1 MNNLDSI
8 LKSRDITLPTK
19 AHLVKAMVFPGV
31 MNGCESQ
38 SIKKAECQRTDT
50 FELWCGRR
58 LLRVPQRAGRSNQ
71 SILRET
77 SPKYSLEGLILKLKL
92 QCFGHLM
99 QRTDPLEKNL
109 MLGTIEGKRRRGK
122 QRMRWLD
129 GISNS
134 MDMILSCMEKKRETH
149 SSTLAWR
156 IPWTEE
162 PGGLHSMGSQRVRH
176 N

>member
-1 MNNLDSI
+1 
-8 LKSRDITLPTK
+8 
-19 AHLVKAMVFPGV
+19 
-31 MNGCESQ
+31 
-38 SIKKAECQRTDT
+38 
-50 FELWCGRR
+50 
-58 LLRVPQRAGRSNQ
+58 
-71 SILRET
+71 
-77 SPKYSLEGLILKLKL
+77 
-92 QCFGHLM
+92 M

-162 PGGLHSMGSQRVRH
+162 PGGYHPWSRKESDLTEGQHTHTYTYRQRHTGSCMEKEMATHTSTLVWRTP
-176 N
+176 